1 MYIVLAAGGLNT
13 VFSLFYYVRI
23 LKAMFL
29 EERPAEARKV
39 SVPAVEG
46 SYVLVL
52 AAMVFLMGVL
62 PGLANGLSSIAN
74 SAGSAVVSGK

>member
-1 MYIVLAAGGLNT
+1 MYIVLAFGGLNT
-13 VFSLFYYVRI
+13 VFSLFYYIRI

-29 EERPAEARKV
+29 EDRPAEARNV
-39 SVPAVEG
+39 AVPAVEG

-52 AAMVFLMGVL
+52 AVMVFLMGIM

-74 SAGSAVVSGK
+74 DAGSAAVSSK